1 MAGASADG
9 EVNHWPAFVDVLTTV
24 IMVVTFLLVIMS
36 AAVMT
41 LSQRAMEHFKKQLL
55 AEEQHKYDEKE
66 LAAAKTSTASPADAA
81 RQTQGGSEGQQAN
94 RITSPDAETGTSV
107 AELGSILK
115 TETPINGAERLSIR
129 TRETPDT
136 LKLKVKATEEAQ
148 NSKGVEVQT
157 ADVLMRVDFD
167 SMAVSYDAENTGKVT
182 AFLKGKAR
190 PGMKYEIW
198 SFAPQSS
205 SVSEAQRLAFY
216 RAAMTRNILIKAG
229 IQPGDILTQIR
240 VTDASSKDG
249 HNVRVVLKP

>member
-1 MAGASADG
+1 MAGASAEG

-55 AEEQHKYDEKE
+55 AEEQHKFDEKQ
-66 LAAAKTSTASPADAA
+66 LAADGKAASAA
-81 RQTQGGSEGQQAN
+81 ASAGGSPGQQAN
-94 RITSPDAETGTSV
+94 RITSPVAETGTSV

-115 TETPINGAERLSIR
+115 TETPVNGADRLSIR

-136 LKLKVKATEEAQ
+136 LKLQVKAMEAAD
-148 NSKGVEVQT
+148 NTKGVEVQT
-157 ADVLMRVDFD
+157 ADVLLRLDFD
-167 SMAVSYDAENTGKVT
+167 ANAVTIDADSTGKT
-182 AFLKGKAR
+182 LAFLKGKAK

-198 SFAPQSS
+198 SFAPQTS

-229 IQPGDILTQIR
+229 ISPADILTQIR
-240 VTDASSKDG
+240 VTDASAKDG
-249 HNVRVVLKP
+249 HTVRVVLKP

>member
-41 LSQRAMEHFKKQLL
+41 LSQRAMEHFKKQLV
-55 AEEQHKYDEKE
+55 AEEQHKYDQKVIEQTKSSAE
-66 LAAAKTSTASPADAA
+66 QAKA
-81 RQTQGGSEGQQAN
+81 GQQAN
-94 RITSPDAETGTSV
+94 RIVSPDAEAGSSV

-115 TETPINGAERLSIR
+115 METPVDGAEKLAVRS
-129 TRETPDT
+129 RETQDT
-136 LKLKVKATEEAQ
+136 LKLKVKAPEEAD
-148 NSKGVEVQT
+148 NTKGVEVQT
-157 ADVLMRVDFD
+157 ADLLMKVEFD
-167 SMAVSYDAENTGKVT
+167 PSAVTYDADSSGKVV
-182 AFLKGKAR
+182 AFLKGKVQ

-198 SFAPQSS
+198 SFAPQTSS
-205 SVSEAQRLAFY
+205 LSEAQRLAFY

-229 IQPGDILTQIR
+229 ISPADILTQIR
-240 VTDASSKDG
+240 VTDAGAKDG

>member
-41 LSQRAMEHFKKQLL
+41 LSQRAMEQFKKQLL
-55 AEEQHKYDEKE
+55 AEEQHKFDQQM
-66 LAAAKTSTASPADAA
+66 LAKDKAAGKAAQATA
-81 RQTQGGSEGQQAN
+81 GGSPGQQAN
-94 RITSPDAETGTSV
+94 RIASPDAETGSSV

-115 TETPINGAERLSIR
+115 TETPVNGAERLTIR

-136 LKLKVKATEEAQ
+136 LKLKVKAMEQADNT
-148 NSKGVEVQT
+148 KGVEVQT
-157 ADVLMRVDFD
+157 ADVLMKLDFD
-167 SMAVSYDAENTGKVT
+167 PSAVNYDADSTGKVV

-190 PGMKYEIW
+190 PGVKYEIW
-198 SFAPQSS
+198 SYAPQTS

-229 IQPGDILTQIR
+229 ISPADILTQVR
-240 VTDASSKDG
+240 VTDATSKDG

>member
-24 IMVVTFLLVIMS
+24 IMVVTFLLVIMA

-41 LSQRAMEHFKKQLL
+41 LSQQAMKQFKTQLL
-55 AEEQHKYDEKE
+55 AEERHKYDEKQ
-66 LAAAKTSTASPADAA
+66 LAQAKNAAPAPAAAQAAASSP
-81 RQTQGGSEGQQAN
+81 GQQVN
-94 RITSPDAETGTSV
+94 HVVSPDAETGTTV

-115 TETPINGAERLSIR
+115 TETPINGAEKLSIR

-136 LKLKVKATEEAQ
+136 LKLKVKAIEEAQ

-157 ADVLMRVDFD
+157 ADVLMRVDFEPT
-167 SMAVSYDAENTGKVT
+167 AVTYDADNSAKVMT
-182 AFLKGKAR
+182 FLKGKAR
-190 PGMKYEIW
+190 PGMKYEVW
-198 SFAPQSS
+198 SFAPQTS

-216 RAAMTRNILIKAG
+216 RAAMTRNILIRAG

-240 VTDASSKDG
+240 VTDASAKDG